1 MSQTITFLG
10 AAQTV
15 TGSKHLLRHNNKNIL
30 VDCGLF
36 QGSRELRELN
46 WAPCPFPPSELDSV
60 IITHAHIDHIGWLPR
75 LVREG
80 YKGPIFATRAT
91 IGLARVSLPD
101 SGRIQEEEARYLNRK
116 GLSRHKPAL
125 PLYSEA
131 DAYNCLKQFEPVP
144 YNEFQTLPGQGSWR
158 FLHAGH
164 ILGSAFAEIYFENG
178 ERIMM
183 SGDLGRFDQPIIKDP
198 AIVDGAEYLVLE
210 STYGDRVHS
219 KENVPERL
227 LEVMLHAMKSGGC
240 VIVPSFAIGRTQEL
254 LYYIH
259 ELEKSGRAPRI
270 PIFVDSPMG
279 VSATALYQ
287 GAKDEHDDEMK
298 LALDEKDSP
307 FQPSSVTFVRDR
319 DASKALNVREGP
331 FIVIAGSGMASG
343 GRVLHHLL
351 HRLSDP
357 SSVVLFTGYQAEGT
371 LGRQLI
377 EGEPEVR
384 VLGETVQVA
393 ARIEKL
399 NSLSAHADREE
410 ILSWLSHFKAAPR
423 QTFLVHGELPA
434 QESLRDEIMRRY
446 GWTVEIPRRGDAF
459 TL

>member
-1 MSQTITFLG
+1 MSQAITFLG

-15 TGSKHLLRHNNKNIL
+15 TGSKHLIRHGEKLIL

-36 QGSRELRELN
+36 QGLRELRELN
-46 WAPCPFPPSELDSV
+46 WAPCPFPPEDLDAV

-80 YKGPIFATRAT
+80 YRGPIFATKAT

-101 SGRIQEEEARYLNRK
+101 SGRIQEEEARYRNRK

-125 PLYSEA
+125 PLYTES
-131 DAYNCLKQFEPVP
+131 DAFACLKQFEPVP
-144 YNEFQTLPGQGSWR
+144 YHSLQNLPGKGSWR
-158 FLHAGH
+158 FLPAGH

-183 SGDLGRFDQPIIKDP
+183 SGDLGRFNQPIIKDP
-198 AIVDGAEYLVLE
+198 EIVDGAEYLVLE
-210 STYGDRVHS
+210 STYGDRLHS
-219 KENVPERL
+219 DENVEERL
-227 LEVMLHAMKSGGC
+227 LEVMNYVMASGGC
-240 VIVPSFAIGRTQEL
+240 VVVPSFAIGRTQEL

-259 ELEKSGRAPRI
+259 KLEQSGRAPRV

-279 VSATALYQ
+279 ISATALYQ
-287 GAKDEHDDEMK
+287 GAADEHDDEMK
-298 LALDEKDSP
+298 IALDERDSP
-307 FQPSSVTFVRDR
+307 LQTSSVTFVRDR
-319 DASKALNVREGP
+319 NGSKALNARPGP

-357 SSVVLFTGYQAEGT
+357 RSIVLFTGFQAEGT
-371 LGRQLI
+371 LGRRLI
-377 EGEPEVR
+377 EGDPEVR
-384 VLGETVQVA
+384 ILGETVQVA
-393 ARIEKL
+393 ARIEML

-410 ILSWLSHFKAAPR
+410 ILTWLSHFKAAPR
-423 QTFLVHGELPA
+423 RTFLVHGELPV
-434 QESLRDEIMRRY
+434 QESLRDEIVKRY
-446 GWTVEIPRRGDAF
+446 GWLVEIPKRGDTF